1 MKLDEALT
9 ILNKK
14 GYIVESKGSELLQG
28 FLQKYNR
35 WNEIRNTPEGD
46 DLWDEICEEYD
57 NDFMEIA
64 TECYEPNVDVIDVS
78 AYLSTADSIY
88 SDLTETLKKM
98 GFNEFKFNVRT
109 AFKNRADYLYDA
121 MFDNPSIKFR
131 PDLVNYNEPYM
142 VAFEITK

>member
-28 FLQKYNR
+28 FLQKYKR

-57 NDFMEIA
+57 NDFIEIA

-88 SDLTETLKKM
+88 SDMIETLKKM

-131 PDLVNYNEPYM
+131 PDLMNFKEPYM

>member
-1 MKLDEALT
+1 MKLNEALT

-28 FLQKYNR
+28 FLQKFNH

-57 NDFMEIA
+57 DDFREIA
-64 TECYEPNVDVIDVS
+64 TECYDPNENVIDVS
-78 AYLSTADSIY
+78 AYLSSADRIY
-88 SDLTETLKKM
+88 PEMTETLKKM
-98 GFNEFKFNVRT
+98 GFKEFKFNVRT

-131 PDLVNYNEPYM
+131 PDLTNFNEPYM